1 MFNWTW
7 QSSNSFWLIF
17 TKRTLLLGGEA
28 SLFVF
33 KLMQGDIYEKIV
45 KYLSINYFDLEFFDV
60 ICKYVDHAE
69 VLTLDSILNQ
79 EGADNM

>member
-1 MFNWTW
+1 M
-7 QSSNSFWLIF
+7 L
-17 TKRTLLLGGEA
+17 
-28 SLFVF
+28 VF
-33 KLMQGDIYEKIV
+33 KLMQGDIYEKII